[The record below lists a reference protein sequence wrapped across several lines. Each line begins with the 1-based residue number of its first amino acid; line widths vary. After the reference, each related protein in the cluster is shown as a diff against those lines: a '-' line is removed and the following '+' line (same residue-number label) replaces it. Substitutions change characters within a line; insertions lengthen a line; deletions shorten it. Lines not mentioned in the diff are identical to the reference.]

1 MALTPRIPAIGTQ
14 TVSFLNRDHIVSVT
28 IQHGEIAVTTTA
40 GTTLTIPASR
50 ETIEEFVDD
59 LANHV
64 ESNFVSIAEFAGN
77 TDDLK
82 R

>member
-1 MALTPRIPAIGTQ
+1 MTPGTGSSGSDAI
-14 TVSFLNRDHIVSVT
+14 SFLNRDHIVSVT
-28 IQHGEIAVTTTA
+28 IHDGEITVTTTA
-40 GTTLTIPASR
+40 GVKITIPASR
-50 ETIEEFVDD
+50 KAIEEFVDD

-82 R
+82 Q